1 MLNSRYR
8 TQSNIRDTLRYVQ
21 GQAGPNDPWV
31 TGVTP
36 TVGSPNGGVIV
47 TIYGENLFSKKIT
60 LGGQQTESENEGE
73 DYRIWF
79 SKTDK

>member
-1 MLNSRYR
+1 M
-8 TQSNIRDTLRYVQ
+8 
-21 GQAGPNDPWV
+21 

-60 LGGQQTESENEGE
+60 LGGQQSESENEGE